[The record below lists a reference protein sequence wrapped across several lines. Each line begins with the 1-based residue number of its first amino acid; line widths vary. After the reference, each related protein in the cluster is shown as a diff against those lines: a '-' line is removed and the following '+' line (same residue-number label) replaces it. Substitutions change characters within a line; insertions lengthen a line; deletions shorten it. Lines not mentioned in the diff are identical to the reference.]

1 MNTHDWT
8 ARLTEKK
15 ANLGEVGA
23 LGPNAAVMAKDG
35 GGGEVGAVDVGHQ
48 VVVYVRLPRHR
59 FVSGGEREEEKS
71 NQCGGE

>member
-1 MNTHDWT
+1 
-8 ARLTEKK
+8 
-15 ANLGEVGA
+15 
-23 LGPNAAVMAKDG
+23 MAKDG